1 MLEARVLHICT
12 ANRCRS
18 VIAERL
24 AEVMLPESIVNSSA
38 GIDAQQGEAI
48 WPAAA
53 RELDRRRVP
62 VNGFASRELTLSMLH
77 SADLILAAT
86 RGQRDAV
93 AAMEPSIF
101 RRTFTWRE
109 LAWLLG
115 GVSRADVPGECAA
128 DRLRALP
135 ALANSRRGL
144 LLAPQ
149 GKDLDVEDPVGR
161 SGRATAKAAALIES
175 SLTVLA
181 GLV

>member
-1 MLEARVLHICT
+1 MLEARILHICT

-24 AEVMLPESIVNSSA
+24 ARAMVPESIVNSSA
-38 GIDAQQGEAI
+38 GIDAQAGEGI

-53 RELDRRRVP
+53 RELERRGVP
-62 VNGFASRELTLSMLH
+62 VLGFAATELTLPMLR
-77 SADLILAAT
+77 SADLVLAAT

-93 AAMEPSIF
+93 SAMEPSVF

-115 GVSRADVPGECAA
+115 GVSRAEVAGEWPAE
-128 DRLRALP
+128 RLRALP

-161 SGRATAKAAALIES
+161 SGRATAKAAGVIEA
-175 SLTVLA
+175 SLKVLA